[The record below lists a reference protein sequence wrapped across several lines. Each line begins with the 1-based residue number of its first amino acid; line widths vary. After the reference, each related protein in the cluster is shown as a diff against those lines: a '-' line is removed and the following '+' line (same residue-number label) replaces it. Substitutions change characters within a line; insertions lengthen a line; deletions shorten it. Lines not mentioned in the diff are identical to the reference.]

1 MSSVLGY
8 RIPSDYKNAVSKY
21 THRWRHPAFFTMH
34 PGLAYVTYHRHLN
47 DGERLRGPVSQ
58 LVQSQPM
65 LGPLMQGF
73 RMITI
78 ATFTPDAVLYG
89 WMRNG
94 IRYSYDQWK
103 LFDKWTFK
111 PYNSDST
118 LASTTAYAFDFSD
131 PSIYVDSSSQNTV
144 YSYFLCPG
152 LRAETID
159 PKATELSH
167 VYYNIW
173 RSDSFVGTSS
183 SLNLGFNNNFFSVVG
198 RGGLFDCLGVAP
210 GSVVPLVG
218 QNIDLISPESWTF
231 NIESFVAYFLS
242 CYYYLANMQ
251 EDYMYYSFGAYSLTA
266 SNGPAYGHPR
276 RLTNLGFHQ
285 ALCGFDPKD
294 FIVAI
299 SKLHNLTQTGNATSM
314 DVFQN
319 LSLDRSFMGWLL
331 MGLQA
336 HGGLFSV
343 PYRPD
348 FFNNII
354 KVGQSP
360 SISVPVQQVDG
371 DGGTY
376 QLAIPDLRYY
386 NKWQNVADRVF
397 VGQGRFGDQL
407 RTLFGTNS
415 SPYTNK
421 PDFLGIWQASINP
434 VNTVAMAAGE
444 NSQQESST
452 PGQMVS
458 RLDSYTD
465 FNNKS
470 LDYYAK
476 EPGTV
481 MCISFLVPMPAYSQ
495 GLHPDMAVTSFADEW
510 NPELAGLGF
519 TSVPRW
525 RYSILPD
532 SFAADSVFVNT
543 TGSSASAVDPNMQVV
558 GDTVAFDWLKTD
570 YPRLHGEFCTGGYF
584 EYWTLDR
591 RFTDYWQSTSEDGT
605 VESVSAGE
613 YFGTYINPL
622 AWQYIFQAQ
631 SLLDPNFFAGF
642 NFDFKV
648 TSSVPAGYMPYM
660 GR

>member
-21 THRWRHPAFFTMH
+21 THRWRHPAFLTMH

-94 IRYSYDQWK
+94 IRYSYDEWK
-103 LFDKWTFK
+103 MFDKWTFS
-111 PYNSDST
+111 PYSYDGDGASMTAYAYDAIDPSVAASGVSGVYNAYYLHPGLAAVNYEEATPSTKTFYNIWRTSYFVNSDST
-118 LASTTAYAFDFSD
+118 E
-131 PSIYVDSSSQNTV
+131 V
-144 YSYFLCPG
+144 
-152 LRAETID
+152 
-159 PKATELSH
+159 TEL
-167 VYYNIW
+167 
-173 RSDSFVGTSS
+173 
-183 SLNLGFNNNFFSVVG
+183 GFSWNYHCVVG
-198 RGGLFDCLGVAP
+198 RGGLYDCFGIAP
-210 GSVVPLVG
+210 GSVVPVVG
-218 QNIDLISPESWTF
+218 QDINHIFAESWRF
-231 NIESFVAYFLS
+231 SLAPFVSYFLS

-251 EDYMYYSFGAYSLTA
+251 EDYMYFSRGAYSLTA
-266 SNGPAYGHPR
+266 IEGPVKGSPR
-276 RLTNLGFHQ
+276 RLTNLGFHE
-285 ALCGFDPKD
+285 ALCGFNPKD

-299 SKLHNLTQTGNATSM
+299 SKLHNLTQTGNASSM
-314 DVFQN
+314 DVFEN
-319 LSLDRSFMGWLL
+319 LSLDRSFMAWLY
-331 MGLQA
+331 MGSQA

-360 SISVPVQQVDG
+360 TISVPVQQVDG

-386 NKWQNVADRVF
+386 NKWQNIADRVF

-415 SPYTNK
+415 NPYTNK

-470 LDYYAK
+470 VDYYAK

-525 RYSILPD
+525 RYSMLPK
-532 SFAADSVFVNT
+532 SFISSSPFVS
-543 TGSSASAVDPNMQVV
+543 GDKDPVAIDPNMEVV

-570 YPRLHGEFCTGGYF
+570 YPRLHGEFATGGYF

-591 RFTDYWQSTSEDGT
+591 RFTDYWENLTPLGVVDNI
-605 VESVSAGE
+605 SAGE